1 MFRKR
6 FIFLFIVISVGL
18 GLLWIEEYTTQST
31 GENVDESAMLPDYYG
46 EGLTNKSFDKN
57 GLLDSQFEAQR
68 SVHFPNKKLAEL
80 TLPKF
85 TTKADDGEVWI
96 VKSLSGTHF
105 EGEKRLFLQNDVVIS
120 PANPALLETNQNKFA
135 TILTEELTLFTETK
149 IAQTDK
155 YVEVIDFRSRINAVG
170 MLLNIEQKRV
180 EFLSQVNAKYEP

>member
-6 FIFLFIVISVGL
+6 FVFLFIVISVGL

-31 GENVDESAMLPDYYG
+31 GENKSSAALLPDYYG
-46 EGLTNKSFDKN
+46 EGLKNKTFNDK
-57 GLLDSQFEAQR
+57 GALDSQFEAQR
-68 SVHFPNKKLAEL
+68 SVHFPDRRVAEL

-85 TTKADDGEVWI
+85 TTTADDGEEWVI
-96 VKSLSGTHF
+96 KSLLGTHF
-105 EGEKRLFLQNDVVIS
+105 EDDKKVFLKNDVVIS

-135 TILTEELTLFTETK
+135 TIFTDELTLFTETK

-155 YVEVIDFRSRINAVG
+155 PVEVIDFHSRINAVG
-170 MLLNIEQKRV
+170 MIINIDQKRV